1 MLLFEVMLVSGL
13 ELQLRV
19 VFGSMAL
26 VQLLYVMMSMACVIN
41 EGHVVAWDVYH
52 HLRTPWC
59 LRPMLLLRP
68 Y

>member
-26 VQLLYVMMSMACVIN
+26 LQLLSVMMSIVIN

>member
-26 VQLLYVMMSMACVIN
+26 LQLLSVMMSIVIN

-59 LRPMLLLRP
+59 LRPMLLLWP

>member
-26 VQLLYVMMSMACVIN
+26 VQLLSVMMSIVIN